1 MLTSACQPAAAPS
14 DPRSPPSSAF
24 VVGVR
29 PQRASLFLDGA
40 EPSLDEVM
48 DDPMVRRLMDRDG
61 VEVDHL
67 LSLIEEVR
75 GKLR

>member
-1 MLTSACQPAAAPS
+1 M
-14 DPRSPPSSAF
+14 
-24 VVGVR
+24 R